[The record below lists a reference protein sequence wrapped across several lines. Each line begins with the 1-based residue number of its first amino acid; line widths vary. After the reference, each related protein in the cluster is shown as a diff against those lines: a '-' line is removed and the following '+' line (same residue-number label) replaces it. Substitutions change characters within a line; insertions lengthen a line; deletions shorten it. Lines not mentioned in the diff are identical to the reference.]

1 MPVSLSTRAADFE
14 TRFQALLDQKREAAP
29 DVAGAVRAILEDV
42 RARGAEAVIEATA
55 KFDRLRLTPE
65 TLAVS
70 PEEVEAAAASCAPE
84 DLAALELAAARI
96 RAYHERQI
104 PPDARWTDEAGVELG
119 WRWTALDSVGLYVPG
134 GKASY
139 PSSVLMNAVPA
150 QVAGVR
156 RIAICMP
163 APDGALNP
171 LALAAARL
179 AGVSEIY
186 RIGGAQAVGAFAYG
200 AGPLKPVDK
209 ITGPG
214 NAYVAEAKRQ
224 VFGRVG
230 IDSIAGP
237 SEVLVIAESD
247 ADPDW
252 IAMDLLAQAEHDE
265 SAQSI
270 LIVLDESYGEAV
282 AQAVGRALKTLPRRE
297 IAAASWEK
305 HGAILLVRDLT
316 EAAALSDRLA
326 PEHLQL
332 CVADPEALAAQI
344 RHAGAIFM
352 GLHTP
357 EALGDYVG
365 GPNHVLPTD
374 RTARFASGLSVLDFL
389 KRTSLLKAGPEA
401 LAAIGPAA
409 ARLASAEGLQ
419 AHGASVSLRLGNGG
433 PA

>member
-1 MPVSLSTRAADFE
+1 MFLSTRAGDFE
-14 TRFQALLDQKREAAP
+14 TRFQALLDQKREASP
-29 DVAGAVRAILEDV
+29 DVAAAVRAILDDL
-42 RARGAEAVIEATA
+42 RARGAAAVIDATA
-55 KFDRLRLTPE
+55 RFDRLEMTEE

-70 PEEVEAAAASCAPE
+70 PAEVEAAVAACDPE
-84 DLAALELAAARI
+84 DLKALDLAAARI

-104 PPDARWTDEAGVELG
+104 PEGAQWTDPQGVTLG
-119 WRWTALDSVGLYVPG
+119 WRWTALDSVGLYAPG

-139 PSSVLMNAVPA
+139 PSSVLMNAIPA

-156 RIAICMP
+156 RIALCMP
-163 APDGALNP
+163 APGGVLNP
-171 LALAAARL
+171 LSLAAARL

-237 SEVLVIAESD
+237 SEVLVVAESD
-247 ADPDW
+247 QNPDW
-252 IAMDLLAQAEHDE
+252 VAVDLMAQAEHDE

-270 LIVLDESYGEAV
+270 LIVFDEAYGQAV
-282 AQAVGRALKTLPRRE
+282 AAAVERTIAALPRR
-297 IAAASWEK
+297 AVAGASWAK
-305 HGAILLVRDLT
+305 HGAVIVARDPA
-316 EAAALSDRLA
+316 EAAALSDRVA

-332 CVADPEALAAQI
+332 CVADPEGLAALI
-344 RHAGAIFM
+344 RHAGAIFL
-352 GLHTP
+352 GAYTP
-357 EALGDYVG
+357 EALGDYLG

-374 RTARFASGLSVLDFL
+374 RTARFASGLSVYDFL
-389 KRTSLLKAGPEA
+389 KRTTLLKASRAA
-401 LAAIGPAA
+401 LELIGPAA
-409 ARLASAEGLQ
+409 SRLARAEGLQ
-419 AHGASVSLRLGNGG
+419 AHGASIDLRLGNGG
-433 PA
+433 PPA

>member
-1 MPVSLSTRAADFE
+1 MPVRLSAGAADFE

-29 DVAGAVRAILEDV
+29 DVAGAVRSILEDV
-42 RARGAEAVIEATA
+42 RSRGAAAVIDATA
-55 KFDRLRLTPE
+55 KFDRLRLTE
-65 TLAVS
+65 DAIAVS
-70 PEEVEAAAASCAPE
+70 AAEVEAAARSCSAE
-84 DLAALELAAARI
+84 DLAALETAAARI
-96 RAYHERQI
+96 RSYHERQI
-104 PPDARWTDEAGVELG
+104 PPDARWTDEAGVVLG

-139 PSSVLMNAVPA
+139 PSSVLMNAIPA

-179 AGVSEIY
+179 AGVSEIH
-186 RIGGAQAVGAFAYG
+186 RIGGAQAIGAFAYG
-200 AGPLKPVDK
+200 AGPIRPVDK
-209 ITGPG
+209 VVGPG

-237 SEVLVIAESD
+237 SEVLVIAESH

-252 IAMDLLAQAEHDE
+252 IAMDLMAQAEHDE

-270 LIVLDESYGEAV
+270 LIVLDEAYGEAV
-282 AQAVGRALKTLPRRE
+282 AQAVERTLTKLPRAN
-297 IAAASWEK
+297 IAAASWAK
-305 HGAILLVRDLT
+305 HGAVIVARDLT
-316 EAAALSDRLA
+316 EAAALSDRVA

-332 CVADPEALAAQI
+332 CVADPEALAAKI

-357 EALGDYVG
+357 EAVGDYVG
-365 GPNHVLPTD
+365 GSNHVLPTD

-389 KRTSLLKAGPEA
+389 KRTSLLMTGPQA
-401 LAAIGPAA
+401 LARIGPAG
-409 ARLASAEGLQ
+409 ARLAAAEGLQ
-419 AHGASVSLRLGNGG
+419 AHGASITMRLSGG
-433 PA
+433 GHG

>member
-1 MPVSLSTRAADFE
+1 MPLRLSTRTPDFE
-14 TRFQALLDQKREAAP
+14 ARFQALLDLKREAAP
-29 DVAGAVRAILEDV
+29 DVAGAVRAILDDV
-42 RARGAEAVIEATA
+42 RARGAAAVIEATA
-55 KFDRLRLTPE
+55 KFDRLQVTE
-65 TLAVS
+65 DKISVS
-70 PEEVEAAAASCAPE
+70 AAEVEAAAASCAPE
-84 DLAALELAAARI
+84 DLEALKVAAARI

-139 PSSVLMNAVPA
+139 PSSVLMNAIPA

-156 RIAICMP
+156 RLAICMP
-163 APDGALNP
+163 APDGTLNP

-179 AGVSEIY
+179 AGVTEIH
-186 RIGGAQAVGAFAYG
+186 RIGGAQAVGALAYG
-200 AGPLKPVDK
+200 AGPIRPVDK
-209 ITGPG
+209 IVGPG

-237 SEVLVIAESD
+237 SEVLVIAESS
-247 ADPDW
+247 ANPDW

-270 LIVLDESYGEAV
+270 LIVFDEAYGEAV
-282 AQAVGRALKTLPRRE
+282 AQAVERTLKTLPRE
-297 IAAASWEK
+297 TIAAASWAK
-305 HGAILLVRDLT
+305 HGAVIVAGNAE

-332 CVADPEALAAQI
+332 CVADPEALAARI

-352 GLHTP
+352 GAWTP
-357 EALGDYVG
+357 EAVGDYVG
-365 GPNHVLPTD
+365 GSNHVLPTD
-374 RTARFASGLSVLDFL
+374 RTARFASGLSVTDFL
-389 KRTSLLKAGPEA
+389 KRTSILRTGPEA
-401 LAAIGPAA
+401 LAKIGPAG
-409 ARLASAEGLQ
+409 ARLAAAEGLQ
-419 AHGASVSLRLGNGG
+419 AHGASITMRLGGRS
-433 PA
+433 